1 VSLLGSIPGGKCL
14 EPPINTNTRCRE
26 TREQIRDR
34 IYAGLLPAQREF
46 VDCTDRKI
54 IGYVAGF
61 GAGKTH
67 SLCALAVLR
76 ALDNVNTVAA
86 VFEPTHIMIRDVWVR
101 SFDDYL
107 DANGIDYD
115 FRVSPQPEYRLHVPG
130 GTVTLLCRA
139 TETYNRIRG
148 QNLSYCIADEIDTSS
163 AEIAQKAT
171 EMMLARL
178 RGGKN
183 PQLAV
188 ASTPEGFR
196 WMYRTF
202 VEAEDQSD
210 RHLVRARTL
219 DNPHLPPGFVD
230 SLYKNYPPQLLAAY
244 LEGQFTNLNSTTVYP
259 YFDRDLHWTDTVVQP
274 DDRLFIGIDFNVG
287 CCFVE
292 VCVRRGDEFHFI
304 DEYHP
309 KDTPSVVKK
318 IQELYPDHIARGNVV
333 VIPDAASRQRTTT
346 NASESDLA
354 LLRKGGFTV
363 KAQPANP
370 ALEDRIN
377 AMNVLMISNRFRV
390 HTRCRYLIRSLETQA
405 FDDKGRPDKS
415 GRGIED
421 KSGPVD
427 AAGYIVTAL
436 AGLRRYATGGS
447 NFRTY

>member
-1 VSLLGSIPGGKCL
+1 MSLLGGIPGGNCL
-14 EPPINTNTRCRE
+14 EPPINTSTRCRL
-26 TREQIRDR
+26 TRDELRAR
-34 IYAGLLPAQREF
+34 IYEGLLPPQREF
-46 VDCTDRKI
+46 ADCTDKKI
-54 IGYVAGF
+54 LGYVAGF

-67 SLCALAVLR
+67 ALCAKALLLAI
-76 ALDNVNTVAA
+76 DNPGTVGA

-101 SFDDYL
+101 SFDDFL
-107 DANGIDYD
+107 ETHGIEYD

-130 GTVTLLCRA
+130 GTVTLICRA
-139 TETYNRIRG
+139 TETWNRIRG
-148 QNLSYCIADEIDTSS
+148 QNLSFALIDEIDTSP
-163 AEIAQKAT
+163 ADTAQKAS
-171 EMMLARL
+171 EMVLARL

-196 WMYRTF
+196 WMHKTF
-202 VEAEDQSD
+202 VESENQSD

-230 SLYKNYPPQLLAAY
+230 SLYANYPPQLLAAY

-259 YFDRDLHWTDTVVQP
+259 YFDRDLHWTDTVIQP
-274 DDRLFIGIDFNVG
+274 DDRIYIGVDFNVG
-287 CCFVE
+287 NCFME
-292 VCVRRGDEFHFI
+292 ICVRRGDEFHFI

-309 KDTPSVVKK
+309 KDTPSVVTKV
-318 IQELYPDHIARGNVV
+318 QELYPDHISRGNVV
-333 VIPDAASRQRTTT
+333 VIPDASSRQRSTT
-346 NASESDLA
+346 NAKDSDLA

-370 ALEDRIN
+370 AVEDRIN
-377 AMNVLMISNRFRV
+377 AMNVLMIANRFRV
-390 HTRCRYLIRSLETQA
+390 SPRCRYLIRALETQA
-405 FDDKGRPDKS
+405 YDDRGRPDKS
-415 GRGIED
+415 GRGIDD

-447 NFRTY
+447 SFRTY

>member
-1 VSLLGSIPGGKCL
+1 MSLLGGIPGGNCL
-14 EPPINTNTRCRE
+14 EPPINTSTRCRL
-26 TREQIRDR
+26 TRDELRAR
-34 IYAGLLPAQREF
+34 IYAGLLPPQREF
-46 VDCTDRKI
+46 ADCTDKKI
-54 IGYVAGF
+54 LGYVAGF

-67 SLCALAVLR
+67 ALCAKALLLAI
-76 ALDNVNTVAA
+76 DNPGTVGA

-101 SFDDYL
+101 SFDDFL
-107 DANGIDYD
+107 ETHGIEYD

-130 GTVTLLCRA
+130 GTVTLICRA
-139 TETYNRIRG
+139 TETWNRIRG
-148 QNLSYCIADEIDTSS
+148 QNLSFALIDEIDTSP
-163 AEIAQKAT
+163 ADTAQKAS
-171 EMMLARL
+171 EMVLARL
-178 RGGKN
+178 RGGTN

-202 VEAEDQSD
+202 VESENQDD

-230 SLYKNYPPQLLAAY
+230 SLYANYPPQLLAAY

-274 DDRLFIGIDFNVG
+274 DDRIYIGVDFNVG
-287 CCFVE
+287 NCFME
-292 VCVRRGDEFHFI
+292 ICIRRGDEFHFI

-309 KDTPSVVKK
+309 KDTPSVVTKV
-318 IQELYPDHIARGNVV
+318 QELYPDHIARGNVV
-333 VIPDAASRQRTTT
+333 VIPDASSRQRSTT
-346 NASESDLA
+346 NAKDSDLA

-370 ALEDRIN
+370 AVEDRIN
-377 AMNVLMISNRFRV
+377 AMNVLMIANRFRV
-390 HTRCRYLIRSLETQA
+390 STRCRYLIRSLETQA
-405 FDDKGRPDKS
+405 YDDRGRPDKS
-415 GRGIED
+415 GRGIDD

-447 NFRTY
+447 SFRTY